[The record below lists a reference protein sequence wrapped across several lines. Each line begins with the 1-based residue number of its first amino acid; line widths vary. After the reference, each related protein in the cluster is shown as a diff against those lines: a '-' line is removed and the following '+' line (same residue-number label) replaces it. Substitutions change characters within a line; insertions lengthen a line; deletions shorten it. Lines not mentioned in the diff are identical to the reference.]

1 MRRSATATNGS
12 ESARRCARSCGIVM
26 WKVPEMQGVAHAA
39 HTRQRERARNALVSH
54 ASTLDAEEHSMLTEP
69 GLALPTQRMRK
80 VSRMPPSE
88 WAPRWSAD
96 APECSD
102 GKAER
107 ACGSDSN
114 PKVLEMA

>member
-1 MRRSATATNGS
+1 
-12 ESARRCARSCGIVM
+12 M

-39 HTRQRERARNALVSH
+39 HARQRERARNALVSH
-54 ASTLDAEEHSMLTEP
+54 ASTPDAEEHSTLTEP
-69 GLALPTQRMRK
+69 GLALPTQRMRN
-80 VSRMPPSE
+80 VSRMLPSE
-88 WAPRWSAD
+88 WAPRWSAG

-107 ACGSDSN
+107 ACDSDSN